1 MITEKIEQLG
11 LAKHIGKFENQSP
24 EWHAARAGIG
34 GSDIAAILGK
44 SPWKSAFTLWSEKV
58 GSLATD
64 EEPSMAMK
72 LGTALEDPI
81 RKLWAEINSDWLQ
94 VHETGT
100 WQSNQNPIWKA
111 NPDGII
117 EWDNGELGI
126 LEIKFTRQYWD
137 ELPEHYRLQ
146 VEWYMHVLGLKKAI
160 VVAVAGGEL
169 KEFKVEADP
178 QFILNLSKIVE
189 FWQSVETARAPE
201 FDGSTSTYETV
212 RKLSPDLTDGEI
224 ELSENYLNLLTW
236 KNAAETAEER
246 VNFWKS
252 KILEEMQGIRVGTYG
267 GRVVIKLLS
276 RGNKPFI
283 TFK

>member
-1 MITEKIEQLG
+1 MITQKIESLG
-11 LAKHIGKFENQSP
+11 LATFIGKFENQSP
-24 EWHAARAGIG
+24 EWHAARSGIG

-44 SPWKSAFTLWSEKV
+44 SPWKSPYTLWSEKV

-81 RKLWAEINSDWLQ
+81 RKLWAEINSDWLT

-100 WQSNQNPIWKA
+100 WQSNANPIWKA

-117 EWDNGELGI
+117 EWEDGQLGV

-137 ELPEHYRLQ
+137 QLPEHYNLQ
-146 VEWYMHVLGLKKAI
+146 VQWYMHVLGLRKSI

-169 KEFKVEADP
+169 KEFKIDYDP
-178 QFILNLSKIVE
+178 EFILNLSSIVQ
-189 FWQSVETARAPE
+189 FWNDVEQARAPE

-212 RKLSPDLTDGEI
+212 RKLSPDLTDGQI
-224 ELSENYLNLLTW
+224 ELSENYLSLLTW
-236 KNAAETAEER
+236 KQAYDAAENR
-246 VNFWKS
+246 LNYWKS
-252 KILEEMQGIRVGTYG
+252 VVLDEMQGTKIGTYNG
-267 GRVVIKLLS
+267 ETVVKLQS

>member
-1 MITEKIEQLG
+1 MITEKIEALG
-11 LAKHIGKFENQSP
+11 FAKFLGKYENQSP

-44 SPWKSAFTLWSEKV
+44 SPWKSAFTLWGEKL

-72 LGTALEDPI
+72 LGTKFEQPI
-81 RKLWAEINSDWLQ
+81 RELWEEINSDWLK

-100 WQSNQNPIWKA
+100 WQSNANALWKA

-117 EWDNGELGI
+117 EWEDGQLGV

-137 ELPEHYRLQ
+137 ELPEHYALQ
-146 VEWYMHVLGLKKAI
+146 VQWYMHVLGLRKAI
-160 VVAVAGGEL
+160 VVAVAGGDL
-169 KEFKVEADP
+169 KEFKVDYDNNFVNNMP
-178 QFILNLSKIVE
+178 TIIQFEKSLE
-189 FWQSVETARAPE
+189 QATAPDY
-201 FDGSTSTYETV
+201 DGSASTYESV

-224 ELSENYLNLLTW
+224 ELSDNYLSLLTW
-236 KNAAETAEER
+236 KNALETAENR
-246 VNFWKS
+246 LNYWKS
-252 KILEEMQGIRVGTYG
+252 VILDEMQGVKTGTYAG
-267 GRVVIKLLS
+267 NVVVKLQS

>member
-1 MITEKIEQLG
+1 MITEKIEALG
-11 LAKHIGKFENQSP
+11 LARFIGKFENQSP
-24 EWHAARAGIG
+24 EWHSARSGIG

-44 SPWKSAFTLWSEKV
+44 SPWKSAYTLWSEKV

-72 LGTALEDPI
+72 LGTALEDAI
-81 RKLWAEINSDWLQ
+81 RKLWAEINGDWLK

-100 WQSNQNPIWKA
+100 WQSNQNELWKA
-111 NPDGII
+111 NLDGII
-117 EWDNGELGI
+117 EWEDGQLGV

-137 ELPEHYRLQ
+137 ELPEHYNLQ
-146 VEWYMHVLGLKKAI
+146 VQWYMHVLGLRKSI

-169 KEFKVEADP
+169 KEFKIDYDRE
-178 QFILNLSKIVE
+178 FILNLSRIVE
-189 FWQSVETARAPE
+189 FQKAVEDATAPE

-212 RKLSPDLTDGEI
+212 RKLSPDLTEGEI
-224 ELSENYLNLLTW
+224 DLSENYLSLLTW
-236 KNAAETAEER
+236 KQALETAENR
-246 VNFWKS
+246 LNYWKS
-252 KILEEMQGIRVGTYG
+252 VVLDEMQGIKIGKYNG
-267 GRVVIKLLS
+267 DVVIKLQS